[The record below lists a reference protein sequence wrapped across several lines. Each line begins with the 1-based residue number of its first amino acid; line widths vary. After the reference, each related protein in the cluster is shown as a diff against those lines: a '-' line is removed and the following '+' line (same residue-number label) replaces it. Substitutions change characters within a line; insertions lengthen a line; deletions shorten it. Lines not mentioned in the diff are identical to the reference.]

1 MEPESA
7 PQNNRIAC
15 ALISAL
21 VGVCLLCISIYG
33 LAAYLP
39 NKKLHDNI
47 EKWQAKG
54 ISTYRITVIGWVS
67 SQYRNTVYVR
77 NGKLILET
85 NPYPGHELR
94 EGPIDAFF
102 QELSRCTGPI
112 LGCSVEYNPDFGYPT
127 KIDWPCL
134 DACPVFETQL
144 IDLKLNLNIES
155 F

>member
-1 MEPESA
+1 MISNPVSSEKIKMEPESA

-67 SQYRNTVYVR
+67 SQYRNTVYVG

-85 NPYPGHELR
+85 NP
-94 EGPIDAFF
+94 
-102 QELSRCTGPI
+102 
-112 LGCSVEYNPDFGYPT
+112 
-127 KIDWPCL
+127 
-134 DACPVFETQL
+134 
-144 IDLKLNLNIES
+144 
-155 F
+155 